1 MSVDAIFLFMNTRS
15 HVKDLETHSIPMLML
30 RYSIPTIL
38 AMTIHATYNVVDRIF
53 VGRICGEDALAAI
66 TVCFSPT
73 LFFLAISMT
82 IGHGSA
88 AILSIYLGK
97 KDFRSAEKILS
108 QSIFLFG
115 VFYLIVVAL
124 MSVFMRD
131 VLMMFGA
138 TEKIIDDACSYYRII
153 VAGLIFEKLS
163 GGMTHVI
170 RAEGRPAYA
179 MSTIF
184 VSCFTN
190 IVLDYVFLFAFEM
203 GVSGAALATIIS
215 QAVGVLWVFC
225 FYFSGRSCL
234 KIRLKDLRVHKG
246 LFGAM
251 CSAGSPSLIM
261 QIFASLGVALYVMQA
276 RKYGSEATI
285 AVVGVAMAIT
295 TFMFLPIV
303 GLSAGMQ
310 PIIGF
315 NWGANN
321 MQRVRKT
328 LWYGM
333 GFATLICVCGFAIGE
348 LFPDYLYIMFL
359 GKDSNLISVGEKVL
373 RILIFCYPLIGVNI
387 VTSGFFQSTKR
398 PVYAIIVTVMRQ
410 GVFLIPLLYV
420 LPKYWGL
427 DGLWYS
433 FPMSDF
439 AAFLLTLVFLRL
451 KTSKEVVK

>member
-1 MSVDAIFLFMNTRS
+1 MQENSQ
-15 HVKDLETHSIPMLML
+15 HVKDLGTHSIGMLML

-88 AILSIYLGK
+88 AILSISLGK
-97 KDFRSAEKILS
+97 KDIRSAEKILS
-108 QSIFLFG
+108 QCIFLFAF
-115 VFYLIVVAL
+115 FYLIVLCL
-124 MSVFMRD
+124 MSLYMRD

-138 TEKIIDDACSYYRII
+138 TDKIIDDACKYYRII

-163 GGMTHVI
+163 GGMSHVI

-179 MSTIF
+179 MATIF
-184 VSCFTN
+184 ISCWMN
-190 IVLDYVFLFAFEM
+190 IVFDYIFLFIFEM
-203 GVSGAALATIIS
+203 GGVGAALANVIS
-215 QAVGVLWVFC
+215 QAIGVIWVIC

-234 KIRLKDLRVHKG
+234 RIRLRDLRVHKG
-246 LFGAM
+246 LFTSM

-261 QIFASLGVALYVMQA
+261 QIFASLGVALYIMQA
-276 RKYGSEATI
+276 REYGNEAII
-285 AVVGVAMAIT
+285 AVVGIAMAIT

-315 NWGANN
+315 NWGAKN
-321 MQRVRKT
+321 MPRVYKT
-328 LWYGM
+328 LIYGIIV
-333 GFATLICVCGFAIGE
+333 ATFICVVGFTIGE
-348 LFPDYLYIMFL
+348 LFPNYLYIMFL
-359 GKDSNLISVGEKVL
+359 GKESNLIPVGEKVL
-373 RILIFCYPLIGVNI
+373 RILILCYPFIGVNI

-398 PVYAIIVTVMRQ
+398 PVYAIIVTIMRQ
-410 GVFLIPLLYV
+410 GVFLIPLLYI

-433 FPMSDF
+433 FPLSDF
-439 AAFLLTLVFLRL
+439 AAFVITLFFIWIVIFN
-451 KTSKEVVK
+451 KNKKNI